1 VSLVFAVDSEWG
13 TLRDVL
19 LCRPDHYRWIPT
31 NAVAVET
38 LKSGASL
45 DATALRA
52 QYREMVSALEEAG
65 VRCHY
70 LEPDPHLPYQV
81 YTRDSSIVTP
91 WGPISAMLFRP
102 QRHGEYAAVF
112 DFYAAAGTKMW
123 KKVTAACLE
132 GGDFHMLRPGLLMI
146 GYTGERTQEAGA
158 QQCAAWFDEKGWEV
172 KLVPFAE
179 HFLHLDV
186 VFCMVAERL
195 AVACVDVLDDEFVAW
210 LKRQRIE
217 LVPVGYR
224 ETMLLGCNVLA
235 LGGERVIAPA
245 HAREMN
251 AKLRAAGITVLDPD
265 VELFARGG
273 GGVHCMTMPLRR
285 DSIAS

>member
-1 VSLVFAVDSEWG
+1 MSLVWGVDSEWG
-13 TLRDVL
+13 MLRDVL
-19 LCRPDHYRWIPT
+19 LCRPDHYHWIPT

-38 LKSGASL
+38 LKSGAAL
-45 DATALRA
+45 DALALRA
-52 QYREMVSALEEAG
+52 QYREMVSALEGAG

-70 LEPDPHLPYQV
+70 LESDPQLPYQV

-91 WGPISAMLFRP
+91 WGAIVAMLFRP
-102 QRHGEYAAVF
+102 QRRGEYAAVF
-112 DFYAAAGTKMW
+112 DFYAAAGVPIW

-146 GYTGERTQEAGA
+146 GHTGERTQEAGA
-158 QQCAAWFDEKGWEV
+158 RQCAAWFGEQGWEV
-172 KLVPFAE
+172 RLVSFAE

-186 VFCMVAERL
+186 VFCMVTDRL
-195 AVACVDVLDDEFVAW
+195 AVACVDVLDDHLLAW
-210 LKRQRIE
+210 LKEKHIE
-217 LVPVGYR
+217 LVPVSYR
-224 ETMLLGCNVLA
+224 ETMRLGCNVLA

-265 VELFARGG
+265 FELFARGG

-285 DSIAS
+285 DSVAP